1 MKVLHIGKYY
11 PPFFGGI
18 EKVNFDLVETLNQ
31 KGVDT
36 DVFCFNHEAG
46 SKLTTDRYKIHR
58 TGVWITKFSTPI
70 SLSIFKDL
78 REIYKDYDIIHI
90 HMPNPTAALA
100 FQFLP
105 FKGKIV
111 LHWHLDIVKQKLV
124 KIGYNVF
131 QTHILKKADAIIA
144 TSPDYLESSK
154 DLKPYRHKC
163 HVIPLG
169 IDASYLTENLEFRE
183 KLALE
188 YKNKKMVFSLG
199 RLIYYKGFEY
209 LIDAAKRLDSD
220 TIILIGGIGA
230 LKEKLQKK
238 IEDNNLQEKVKLIGK
253 IPSNQLAEYYNR
265 ADVFCLPSIERSEA
279 FGIVLLEA
287 MACGCPLISTSMGS
301 GTSWVNTHQKTGLV
315 VPAKN
320 SEELAK
326 AIKLI
331 NENKE
336 LKEKFSKNAY
346 ERFQQN
352 FKLEQMAQKTLDLY
366 HNLYGKKN

>member
-31 KGVDT
+31 KGIET
-36 DVFCFNHEAG
+36 DVFCFNHEKG
-46 SKLTTDRYKIHR
+46 SKLTNEGYKIHR

-70 SLSIFKDL
+70 SFSVFRDLKD
-78 REIYKDYDIIHI
+78 IYKDYDIIHI

-124 KIGYNVF
+124 KVGYKAF

-144 TSPDYLESSK
+144 TSPDYLDNSK
-154 DLKPYRHKC
+154 DLKPYLEKC
-163 HVIPLG
+163 HIIPLG
-169 IDASYLTENLEFRE
+169 IDDSYLTENFEFRKKLTLEF
-183 KLALE
+183 
-188 YKNKKMVFSLG
+188 KNKKVVFSLG
-199 RLIYYKGFEY
+199 RLIYYKGFEF
-209 LIDAAKRLDSD
+209 LIEAAKYLDDD
-220 TIILIGGIGA
+220 TIILIGGVGA
-230 LKEKLQKK
+230 LKEKLEMQIK
-238 IEDNNLQEKVKLIGK
+238 DNNLQNRVKLIGK
-253 IPSNQLAEYYNR
+253 IPSEDLAEYYR
-265 ADVFCLPSIERSEA
+265 QADVFCLPSIERSEA

-301 GTSWVNTHQKTGLV
+301 GTSWVNQHKETGLV

-320 SEELAK
+320 PRELAK
-326 AIKLI
+326 AIRTI
-331 NENKE
+331 VENPS
-336 LKEKFSKNAY
+336 LKKVYSANARK
-346 ERFQQN
+346 RFENN
-352 FKLEQMAQKTLDLY
+352 FKLERMTQKTIELY
-366 HNLYGKKN
+366 KKM